1 MTTTT
6 ISDQYFNA
14 SAKFQAARDAYARE
28 RAALGELERQLLN
41 YTELTQSLPDQAEYI
56 GEGEWRAF
64 DNTITAS
71 KYGEGNFWRY
81 ICNPTGKRAY
91 SFEDAAEAVAF
102 LGGYKVA
109 DDWHEDMN
117 EKQEAAR
124 QQSLEHEAR
133 LKANAKEQQGD
144 ATDLTVAT

>member
-1 MTTTT
+1 MAITLG
-6 ISDQYFNA
+6 DQFF
-14 SAKFQAARDAYARE
+14 SAAERFHQARDTYAKE
-28 RAALGELERQLLN
+28 RAALQELEQELLR
-41 YTELTQSLPDQAEYI
+41 YTDSYQALPDQAEYI

-64 DNTITAS
+64 DSTITAS
-71 KYGEGNFWRY
+71 KYGESNFWRY

-91 SFEDAAEAVAF
+91 SFEAAAEAVAF
-102 LGGYKVA
+102 LGGFKVA

-117 EKQEAAR
+117 EKQEAAQ

-144 ATDLTVAT
+144 VTDLTVAT

>member
-1 MTTTT
+1 MTITT

-14 SAKFQAARDAYARE
+14 SAKFHAASDAYARE

-41 YTELTQSLPDQAEYI
+41 YTEQTQSLPDQAEYI

>member
-1 MTTTT
+1 M
-6 ISDQYFNA
+6 
-14 SAKFQAARDAYARE
+14 
-28 RAALGELERQLLN
+28 
-41 YTELTQSLPDQAEYI
+41 
-56 GEGEWRAF
+56 
-64 DNTITAS
+64 
-71 KYGEGNFWRY
+71 
-81 ICNPTGKRAY
+81 
-91 SFEDAAEAVAF
+91 AF
-102 LGGYKVA
+102 LGGFKVA